1 MLCRWAHLGMDFAL
15 ALDLLLLDGGAVAG
29 PPMEDGSLEFST
41 CTDAGLLG
49 RLVLTD
55 YAALDGECGEGEA
68 AADPRAPGTSNSKVG
83 RWLL

>member
-49 RLVLTD
+49 
-55 YAALDGECGEGEA
+55 
-68 AADPRAPGTSNSKVG
+68 
-83 RWLL
+83 

>member
-29 PPMEDGSLEFST
+29 RPMEDGSLEFST

-49 RLVLTD
+49 
-55 YAALDGECGEGEA
+55 
-68 AADPRAPGTSNSKVG
+68 
-83 RWLL
+83 